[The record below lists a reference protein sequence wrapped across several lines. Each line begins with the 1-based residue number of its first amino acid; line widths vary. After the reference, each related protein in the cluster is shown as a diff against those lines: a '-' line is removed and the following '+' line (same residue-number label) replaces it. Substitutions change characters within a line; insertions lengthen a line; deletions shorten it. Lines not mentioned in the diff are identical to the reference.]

1 MLGYDVGWKE
11 TGCIRGIKAYYTRNI
26 DRLWETSLPTFS
38 LYQQLKDICNT
49 DKFELFYESFPN
61 KTYYLKS
68 DKCSVGKLSKI
79 AITGL
84 VVANVKT
91 WNEK

>member
-1 MLGYDVGWKE
+1 MVTTLVGKKQDVSGESKPITPE
-11 TGCIRGIKAYYTRNI
+11 ILIGCEKHLF
-26 DRLWETSLPTFS
+26 RLFS